1 MLDVI
6 FLVDGPYVSDYLKQT
21 IYQLNIPVVKTS
33 EAQKYLDESKTN
45 FISEAGANL
54 KLSENPNQI
63 IYTNSENTLDWI
75 YAHDHKGAMVGSIH
89 KAKDK
94 VLFRKV
100 LEPQNPEFFYQEVK
114 YEEIDS
120 LNIQEIPLPVII
132 KPAIGFFSLGVYSI
146 QKSNE
151 WKDIITQIH
160 ETSRDISRL
169 YPESVLDNTRFIIEE
184 LIEGEEFAV
193 DCYYDHNG
201 NAVVLNM
208 MKHLFATET
217 DMNDRV
223 YITSTEILSQY
234 LVPIQNHLTTIG
246 KLLGYHDFPAHIE
259 LRIKAT
265 GEITTIEINPLRFG
279 GWCSTPDLAQ
289 HTWGINIYELLFKGL
304 KPDWSKIISQRG
316 GKVYALVVLN
326 NSTGVSGSQIK
337 SFNYDQLLRK
347 IDTPFELRQTDFGQF
362 PVFGFLMCAVPE
374 DDLSVL
380 YELLHSDLSEY
391 IKLK

>member
-6 FLVDGPYVSDYLKQT
+6 FLIDGPYVSDYLKQT
-21 IYQLNIPVVKTS
+21 IYHLNIPVVKTS
-33 EAQKYLDESKTN
+33 EAQNYLVESKTN
-45 FISEAGANL
+45 FISEAVANL
-54 KLSENPNQI
+54 KLSQNPDQI
-63 IYTNSENTLDWI
+63 IYTNSENALDWI

-100 LEPQNPEFFYQEVK
+100 LEPQNPEFFYQEVR

-120 LNIQEIPLPVII
+120 LNIQEIPFPVII

-146 QKSNE
+146 QKSDE
-151 WKDIITQIH
+151 WKNIIAQIH
-160 ETSRDISRL
+160 ETSREISRL

-193 DCYYDHNG
+193 DCYYDHHG

-208 MKHLFATET
+208 MKHLFASET
-217 DMNDRV
+217 DMDDRV

-234 LVPIQNHLTTIG
+234 LEPIQRYLTTIG
-246 KLLGYHDFPAHIE
+246 ESLDYSNFPAHIE
-259 LRIKAT
+259 LRITAAGK
-265 GEITTIEINPLRFG
+265 INTIEINPLRFG

-289 HTWGINIYELLFKGL
+289 HAWGMNIYELVFKGL
-304 KPDWSKIISQRG
+304 KPDWDKIISQKG
-316 GKVYALVVLN
+316 GKVYALIVLN

-337 SFNYDQLLRK
+337 SFNYDQLLEK
-347 IDTPFELRQTDFGQF
+347 IDSLFELRKTDYTKF
-362 PVFGFLMCAVPE
+362 PVFGFLMFEAPKN
-374 DDLSVL
+374 DMSVL
-380 YELLHSDLSEY
+380 YELLHSDLSEF
-391 IKLK
+391 IS